1 MSTSLPFTG
10 ERFVPGAPE
19 AKGEM
24 WYEHWHRY
32 HFLLPVVAGRR
43 VLDVACGDGYGSALL
58 RRTAAAVHG
67 VDISAEAIGHA
78 RRTYTTDAQLEFT
91 EASCTALPLADGSV
105 DVVVSFETIEHI
117 DAQAAFLD
125 EVRRVLSPEG
135 LFVVSSPNK
144 AEYSD
149 KRGFANEFH
158 VRELYRDE
166 LEALLVPRFAHRRW
180 LGQRNLF
187 ASVISAETPAGAAT
201 AEALVMSQAN
211 PADAA
216 TQAPPLY
223 YLVCATNHA
232 PTLAALPDRLSLF
245 TDAEQWAYN
254 DYRDTYKG
262 FQHYLQRTHEL
273 EAANAALRAELDAL
287 RNSKPAPTP
296 VIDESW
302 LARLIRRLSA

>member
-43 VLDVACGDGYGSALL
+43 VLDVACGDGYGSALM
-58 RRTAAAVHG
+58 RRSAAAVHG
-67 VDISAEAIGHA
+67 VDISGEAIAHA
-78 RRTYTTDAQLEFT
+78 RRMSSADAQLAFT

-117 DAQAAFLD
+117 DTQAAFLD

-135 LFVVSSPNK
+135 LFIVSSPNK

-149 KRGFANEFH
+149 RRGFANAFH

-166 LEALLVPRFAHRRW
+166 LEALLAPRFAHRRW

-187 ASVISAETPAGAAT
+187 ASVISAESPAGAAT
-201 AEALVMSQAN
+201 AESLVVSQAN

-216 TQAPPLY
+216 TPPPPLY
-223 YLVCATNHA
+223 YLVCASNHA
-232 PTLAALPDRLSLF
+232 PALAALADRLSLF

-262 FQHYLQRTHEL
+262 FQHYLQRTREL
-273 EAANAALRAELDAL
+273 EAANAALQAELAAL
-287 RNSKPAPTP
+287 RTSKPAP